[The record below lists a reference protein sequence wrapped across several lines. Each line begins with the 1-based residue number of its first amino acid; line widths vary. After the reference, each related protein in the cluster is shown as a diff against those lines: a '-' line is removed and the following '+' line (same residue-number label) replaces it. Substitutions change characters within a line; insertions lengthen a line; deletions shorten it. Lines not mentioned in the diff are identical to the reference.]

1 MNQRRA
7 RLLVIVLALLLA
19 PSAALAA
26 GQRPLTVDDQFALK
40 DVRDPRVS
48 PDGKWV
54 AWTVTSM
61 DLKKDSSDSDI
72 WMAPVAGG
80 DAVRLTTSDKPERA
94 PRFSPDGKWLA
105 FLSGRT
111 GSAPQVW
118 LLPLAGGEA
127 FKLTAYKAGVSDLA
141 WSPDST
147 RLALVVG
154 DVDPDAPAG
163 EDEGKAD
170 ETKAKKPIVVKRLQ
184 FKRDYVGYL
193 DDLRSHVHVFDVAS
207 KTSRQVTAGPFDDG
221 DPAWSPDGT
230 AIAFASN
237 RTLPD
242 PDRNQ
247 NSDIYIVSATG
258 GIPRP
263 LVATER
269 AESSPVFSPD
279 GKSVAFVSGGDP
291 KDMWYG
297 AGHIGMVAVPGGSAA
312 AAVAAGAQPLAPA
325 APSALT
331 ASLDRNVVQ
340 PRFSRDGS
348 HVYFLAEDGGVQYVA
363 RVAAA
368 GGAVERVVAG
378 EREVQAYDLVPT
390 GELVVLESVPAYPA
404 EISRAQGG
412 ALTRISHVN
421 DEVLKGIA
429 LGETRRFKAK
439 SPDGTMVDA
448 FLTLPPHYKEG
459 TKLPA
464 ILRIHGGPAAQFAY
478 TFDFELHI
486 LAAQGYAVITSNPRG
501 STGYGTAFSRAI
513 WADWGNKDTGD
524 VLAAV
529 DHVVA
534 MGVAD
539 PERLGVGGWSYGGI
553 LTDHVVTRTT
563 RFKAA
568 TSGASAANILAG
580 YGTDHYQYEYE
591 VELGLPWKARENYLK
606 ISGSFFDVEK
616 IVTPML
622 YLCGQDDMNVPL
634 LNTEQ
639 LYQAVRR
646 IGKVPTELVIYPG
659 ENHVPRRPGSI
670 KDVYERYI
678 AWYDRFLKPAG
689 AVAGAGSAAGAVAEG
704 EAGRR
709 VPEAMSL
716 LGRPLYAPEM
726 TPEAKAASDK
736 RLAAARDEF
745 VKAPDSADAILW
757 LGRQLAVA
765 GRVREAIDVFTR
777 GAAKFPA
784 DARFYRHRG
793 HRYITTRQFDKA
805 VADLGKAAQLVAGKP
820 DQPEPT
826 TADPKAMS
834 SETLNYATYYHLGL
848 AHYLKGDFE
857 KALDAYRK
865 CLAVAKGNDDQV
877 VWASDWLYMTLRR
890 LGRSDEA
897 AKVLEPI
904 APGMKV
910 KDDQTYY
917 DRLFMYKG
925 IYAPD
930 DLLRAGGDP
939 VTAATLAYGVA
950 NWHLYNGR
958 NDEAKALFERI
969 VNAGGNWMPFGFI
982 AAEAELARWK

>member
-1 MNQRRA
+1 M
-7 RLLVIVLALLLA
+7 RLRPAFLLALALA
-19 PSAALAA
+19 VLVPAAALGAE
-26 GQRPLTVDDQFALK
+26 QRPLKVDDQFALK
-40 DVRDPRVS
+40 EVRDPRLS

-61 DLKKDSSDSDI
+61 DLKKDTSDTDI

-80 DAVRLTTSDKPERA
+80 DAVRLTTSDKAERA
-94 PRFSPDGKWLA
+94 PRFSPDGQWLA
-105 FLSGRT
+105 FLSGRV
-111 GSAPQVW
+111 GGKSQVW
-118 LLPLAGGEA
+118 LLPLSGGEA
-127 FKLTAYKAGVSDLA
+127 FKLTDYKADVSDLA

-147 RLALVVG
+147 RLALVVD
-154 DVDPDAPAG
+154 DVDPDDPG
-163 EDEGKAD
+163 EEEEEGKKADEGK
-170 ETKAKKPIVVKRLQ
+170 KAKKPIVVRRLQ
-184 FKRDYVGYL
+184 FKRDYQGYL
-193 DDLRSHVHVFDVAS
+193 TDLRSHIHVFDVAA
-207 KTSRQVTAGPFDDG
+207 KTSRQLTSGPFDDG
-221 DPAWSPDGT
+221 DPAWSPDSST
-230 AIAFASN
+230 IAFSSN

-247 NSDIYIVSATG
+247 NTDVYLVPAKG

-263 LVATER
+263 LLNSER
-269 AESSPVFSPD
+269 AESNAVFSPD
-279 GKSVAFVSGGDP
+279 GKRIAFVSGGDP

-297 AGHIGMVAVPGGSAA
+297 ASHIGIVSVGGDVDGGVAETEIRPER
-312 AAVAAGAQPLAPA
+312 LT
-325 APSALT
+325 PSALT
-331 ASLDRNVVQ
+331 ATLDRNVVE
-340 PRFSRDGS
+340 PRFSRDGG
-348 HVYFLAEDGGVQYVA
+348 HVYFLVEDGGVQHVA
-363 RVAAA
+363 RVPA
-368 GGAVERVVAG
+368 GGGQVERVVTG
-378 EREVQAYDLVPT
+378 EREVQAYDVAPN
-390 GELVVLESVPAYPA
+390 GDMVVLESTPSYPA
-404 EISRAQGG
+404 EVSRAKDGS
-412 ALTRISHVN
+412 LTRISRVN
-421 DEVLKGIA
+421 DKVLEGIA

-439 SPDGTMVDA
+439 SPDGTMVDG
-448 FLTLPPHYKEG
+448 FVTLPPGYKEG

-464 ILRIHGGPAAQFAY
+464 ILRIHGGPAAQFAF

-486 LAAQGYAVITSNPRG
+486 LAAQGYGVITSNPRG

-513 WADWGNKDTGD
+513 WADWGNKDTQD

-529 DHVVA
+529 DHVVS
-534 MGVAD
+534 MGIAD

-553 LTDHVVTRTT
+553 LTDHVITKTT

-591 VELGLPWKARENYLK
+591 VELGLPWKARDAYLN

-616 IVTPML
+616 IVTPVL

-646 IGKVPTELVIYPG
+646 INKVPTELVIYPG

-689 AVAGAGSAAGAVAEG
+689 AVPAGSVAEG
-704 EAGRR
+704 KT
-709 VPEAMSL
+709 PEATSL
-716 LGRPLYAPEM
+716 LGRPLYQVELAPA
-726 TPEAKAASDK
+726 AKAASDA
-736 RLAAARDEF
+736 RLAVARDEF

-777 GAAKFPA
+777 GVEKFPN

-793 HRYITTRQFDKA
+793 HRYITSRQLDKA
-805 VADLGKAAQLVAGKP
+805 VADLSKAGQLVTGKP

-826 TADPKAMS
+826 TADRKVMS
-834 SETLNYATYYHLGL
+834 SETLNYATWYHLGL
-848 AHYLKGDFE
+848 AHYLRGDFE

-865 CLAVAKGNDDQV
+865 CLASAKGTDDQTV
-877 VWASDWLYMTLRR
+877 GVSDWLYMTLRR
-890 LGRSDEA
+890 LGRADEA
-897 AKVLEPI
+897 AKVLAPI
-904 APGMKV
+904 VPGMKV

-925 IYAPD
+925 FHAPE

-939 VTAATLAYGVA
+939 LTAATLAYGVA
-950 NWHLYNGR
+950 NWYLYNGR
-958 NDEAKALFERI
+958 KDEAKALFEQI

-982 AAEAELARWK
+982 AAEAELSRWK

>member
-1 MNQRRA
+1 M
-7 RLLVIVLALLLA
+7 RLRHAFLLA
-19 PSAALAA
+19 SALAVLVPAA
-26 GQRPLTVDDQFALK
+26 GHAAEQRPLKVDDYFALK
-40 DVRDPRVS
+40 DVRDPRLS

-61 DLKKDSSDSDI
+61 DLKKDTSDSDI

-80 DAVRLTTSDKPERA
+80 EAVRLTTSDKPERA

-105 FLSGRT
+105 FLSGRA
-111 GSAPQVW
+111 GSHAQVW
-118 LLPLAGGEA
+118 LLPLSGGEA
-127 FKLTAYKAGVSDLA
+127 FKLTSYKAGVSDLA

-147 RLALVVG
+147 RVALVVD
-154 DVDPDAPAG
+154 DVDPDAPAD
-163 EDEGKAD
+163 EEEEGKGD
-170 ETKAKKPIVVKRLQ
+170 DKKAKKPIVVKRLQ
-184 FKRDYVGYL
+184 FKRDYQGYL
-193 DDLRSHVHVFDVAS
+193 TDLRSHIHVFDVAS
-207 KTSRQVTAGPFDDG
+207 KSSRQLTSGPFDDG

-230 AIAFASN
+230 LIAFSSN

-247 NSDIYIVSATG
+247 NSDIYVVPAKG

-263 LVATER
+263 LVNTDR
-269 AESSPVFSPD
+269 AESNPVFSPD
-279 GKSVAFVSGGDP
+279 GRRLAFVSSGDP
-291 KDMWYG
+291 NDMWYG
-297 AGHIGMVAVPGGSAA
+297 ATHIGIVEVPGEWNGSGAA
-312 AAVAAGAQPLAPA
+312 QATAQATA
-325 APSALT
+325 KATALT
-331 ASLDRNVVQ
+331 APLDRNVMR
-340 PRFSRDGS
+340 PLFSRDGG
-348 HVYFLAEDGGVQYVA
+348 HVYFLVEDGGVQHVA
-363 RVAAA
+363 RIPAA
-368 GGAVERVVAG
+368 GGTAERVVAG
-378 EREVQAYDLVPT
+378 EREVLGYDLAPN
-390 GELVVLESVPAYPA
+390 GEMVVLESTPAYPA
-404 EISRAQGG
+404 EISRARDG
-412 ALTRISHVN
+412 ALTRISKVN
-421 DEVLKGIA
+421 DEFLKGIA
-429 LGETRRFKAK
+429 LGDTRRFKAK
-439 SPDGTMVDA
+439 SPDGTMVDG
-448 FLTLPPHYKEG
+448 FLTLPPGYKEG
-459 TKLPA
+459 TRLPA

-513 WADWGNKDTGD
+513 WADWGNKDSED

-529 DHVVA
+529 DHAVA

-553 LTDHVVTRTT
+553 LTDHVITKTT

-591 VELGLPWKARENYLK
+591 VELGLPWKARDAYLR

-616 IVTPML
+616 IETPVL

-646 IGKVPTELVIYPG
+646 INKVPTELVIYPG

-689 AVAGAGSAAGAVAEG
+689 AAAAGAT
-704 EAGRR
+704 
-709 VPEAMSL
+709 PEATSL
-716 LGRPLYAPEM
+716 LGRPLYAPALAAD
-726 TPEAKAASDK
+726 AKAASDA

-745 VKAPDSADAILW
+745 VKAPDSADTILW

-765 GRVREAIDVFTR
+765 GRVREAIEVFTR
-777 GAAKFPA
+777 GVEKFPN

-793 HRYITTRQFDKA
+793 HRYITARQLDKA
-805 VADLGKAAQLVAGKP
+805 VADLAKAGQLIAGKP

-826 TADPKAMS
+826 TADPKVMS
-834 SETLNYATYYHLGL
+834 SETLNFATWYHLGL
-848 AHYLKGDFE
+848 AHYLRGDFE

-865 CLAVAKGNDDQV
+865 CLASAKGNDDQTV
-877 VWASDWLYMTLRR
+877 AITDWLYMTLRR
-890 LGRSDEA
+890 LGRADEA
-897 AKVLEPI
+897 ARVLE
-904 APGMKV
+904 AVTPGMKV

-925 IYAPD
+925 LHAPE

-939 VTAATLAYGVA
+939 TTAATLAYGVA
-950 NWHLYNGR
+950 NWYLYNGR
-958 NDEAKALFERI
+958 KDEAKALFEQI
-969 VNAGGNWMPFGFI
+969 VNSGGNWMPFGFI
-982 AAEAELARWK
+982 AAEAELARMKAQ